1 MLDHSYMSKM
11 VEVRSSGI
19 DRKGVFAVEKILA
32 GELISIWGGYI
43 ISSQEA
49 QALSE
54 TSFPGIENYIIAVAD
69 GFFIIGSKDGT
80 LEDDDY
86 FNHSCDPNAGMQGH
100 LLFVALRD
108 IQPGEEVTYDYVMT
122 DADLDEY
129 SFPCHCGAPHCRK
142 IVTTQDWKN
151 PALQQRYAGFFSQYV
166 QSKIDRLRKA
176 F

>member
-1 MLDHSYMSKM
+1 MSEK

-19 DRKGVFAVEKILA
+19 DRKGVFALEKILA

-43 ISSQEA
+43 ISFQELQDLA
-49 QALSE
+49 N
-54 TSFPGIENYIIAVAD
+54 TSFPEIDNYAIEVAD

-108 IQPGEEVTYDYVMT
+108 IQPGEEITYDYVMT
-122 DADLDEY
+122 DADFDDY
-129 SFPCHCGAPHCRK
+129 SFDCHCGSPHCRK
-142 IVTTQDWKN
+142 KVTTQDWKIS
-151 PALQQRYAGFFSQYV
+151 ALQRRYAGFFSHYV
-166 QSKIDRLRKA
+166 QSKIDSMGKQPS
-176 F
+176 